1 MAAYQATKAFLAGHT
16 PITEAQKQALASANT
31 LAGQIEHGRVL
42 MDLQV
47 ARQPVKAGL
56 VAVLVICA
64 VLLFFGID
72 LFAESNNLVISGL
85 TFGALCIAFAVFLM
99 LELGL
104 AYTGLFRI
112 SPAALEQAIR
122 T

>member
-1 MAAYQATKAFLAGHT
+1 
-16 PITEAQKQALASANT
+16 
-31 LAGQIEHGRVL
+31 
-42 MDLQV
+42 
-47 ARQPVKAGL
+47 
-56 VAVLVICA
+56 
-64 VLLFFGID
+64 
-72 LFAESNNLVISGL
+72 
-85 TFGALCIAFAVFLM
+85 M